1 MLLIHLNNDSE
12 LIAYETM
19 ALAFVLASF
28 DYTIQLQFDKATL
41 PLLNDDN
48 SRIYG
53 MVQALPLYDLPSI
66 WVDDLSVFLEQLPS
80 QLWPFF
86 SQKPSTIPLFDSTII
101 A

>member
-1 MLLIHLNNDSE
+1 MLIHLKNDSE

-28 DYTIQLQFDKATL
+28 DYTVQLQFDNAVI

-48 SRIYG
+48 SRLYG
-53 MVQALPLYDLPSI
+53 MVQALPLYDLPPI
-66 WVDDLSVFLEQLPS
+66 WVDDLSAFLGQLPN
-80 QLWPFF
+80 QLEPFF
-86 SQKPSTIPLFDSTII
+86 SQKPNTAPLFDSTIT